1 MKNKEKRKKK
11 MIKIVGIESLD
22 YENKQGKHVT
32 GVKVHY
38 NDM

>member
-22 YENKQGKHVT
+22 YENKQGAV
-32 GVKVHY
+32 
-38 NDM
+38 D

>member
-1 MKNKEKRKKK
+1 